1 MCAFR
6 KAYEKEES
14 KLGKE
19 TIKILIVNG
28 EYAKKEQLACCHD
41 TGTCIVIME
50 IGQEVC
56 WEGFSL
62 QQQVNQG
69 VRQGYEKGYLR
80 KSMVADPLDRINT
93 NDNTPAVLHTEIVE
107 GDRVTIT
114 VMPKGGGSENM
125 GTFKT
130 LLPGDD
136 IEGVKRFVLETVRH
150 VGGNPCPPYIIG
162 IGIGGTMDHCAWMA
176 KKALLRPI
184 GEYNAKPLYAK
195 LEAELLD
202 EVNNTGIGP
211 LGMGGRVTAL
221 GVHID
226 YYPCH
231 ITALPVAINFQ
242 CNASRHAREGANK
255 FLI

>member
-19 TIKILIVNG
+19 TIKILIDNG

-80 KSMVADPLDRINT
+80 KSMVADPS
-93 NDNTPAVLHTEIVE
+93 IVSILMIIL
-107 GDRVTIT
+107 RQY
-114 VMPKGGGSENM
+114 
-125 GTFKT
+125 
-130 LLPGDD
+130 
-136 IEGVKRFVLETVRH
+136 
-150 VGGNPCPPYIIG
+150 YIL
-162 IGIGGTMDHCAWMA
+162 
-176 KKALLRPI
+176 KLLRVI
-184 GEYNAKPLYAK
+184 A
-195 LEAELLD
+195 
-202 EVNNTGIGP
+202 
-211 LGMGGRVTAL
+211 
-221 GVHID
+221 
-226 YYPCH
+226 
-231 ITALPVAINFQ
+231 
-242 CNASRHAREGANK
+242 
-255 FLI
+255 